1 MLEMPENADTRPIRY
16 FAILVNGEYAGPLAF
31 PESEY
36 MEGIIAALESNPT
49 IIPVTAEQMS
59 GALPGWVWDGE
70 RFTAPE
76 EL

>member
-1 MLEMPENADTRPIRY
+1 MIEMPEDADTRPLRF
-16 FAILVNGEYAGPLAF
+16 FAIIVGNEYAGPLAF

-36 MEGIIAALESNPT
+36 MQGIFAALESSPT

-59 GALPGWVWDGE
+59 GVLPGWVWDGE